1 MYATATSG
9 RVRAARRLT
18 KRALRQRERAFL
30 AEGPQAVSEA
40 LASGIRVSGLFVT
53 GPAQARHA
61 TLVEKAA
68 DAGTDVQV
76 VSGEV
81 MSELAQ
87 TVTPQGLLAVCDFV
101 DVPLETMVA
110 GRPRLVALLANVRDP
125 GNAGT
130 VLRAADADAAA
141 AAGASFAVTPAVG
154 EGVTRAIERGMPVL
168 AGALTPTELWQAH
181 LLGAT
186 AVKIFPAAQ
195 YGPGYVRALRD
206 PFPDVPLVPVGGVDA
221 EHPGEYLR
229 AGAVAVGIG
238 SPLTGDAPHGGG
250 LAALRERA
258 RRFREAVAPWTA

>member
-1 MYATATSG
+1 MTDMAETDGTEETSNAVTGCAESRSPETRGAGARGAGARKAGTDGAGLLAALRARRILGIVRGRDPDASVRTAVVLAEEGIDLLEVSLTG
-9 RVRAARRLT
+9 ADALTVIARVRAELGPEFRL
-18 KRALRQRERAFL
+18 
-30 AEGPQAVSEA
+30 G
-40 LASGIRVSGLFVT
+40 
-53 GPAQARHA
+53 
-61 TLVEKAA
+61 
-68 DAGTDVQV
+68 
-76 VSGEV
+76 
-81 MSELAQ
+81 
-87 TVTPQGLLAVCDFV
+87 
-101 DVPLETMVA
+101 
-110 GRPRLVALLANVRDP
+110 
-125 GNAGT
+125 AGT

-221 EHPGEYLR
+221 EHAGEYLR